1 MISVATE
8 LSIPFGDIKLKGDL
22 FIPDQAH
29 SIILFSHG
37 SGNSRYSPRNSFIS
51 DAMNRYGFATLLID
65 LLTEDEVSLY
75 ENCFD
80 IQLLADRLIAVT
92 EYVHQWDETSEF
104 SIGYFGASTGAA
116 SAFKAARKLDKLV
129 GAIVCR
135 GGRPDL
141 VMQDLSF
148 VHAPTLLLVGSLDSP
163 VLLINQASFSHLC
176 CIRKIIEI
184 DGASHLFEEE
194 GKLDEVARYAS
205 AWFKKYLS

>member
-8 LSIPFGDIKLKGDL
+8 FSIPYGDIQLKGDL

-29 SIILFSHG
+29 SIIIFSHG
-37 SGNSRYSPRNSFIS
+37 SGNSRFSPRNSFIY
-51 DAMNRYGFATLLID
+51 DAMNRYGIATLLID

-80 IQLLADRLIAVT
+80 IQLLADRLVAVT
-92 EYVHQWDETSEF
+92 EYVHQWNETSNF
-104 SIGYFGASTGAA
+104 PIGYFGASTGAA

-129 GAIVCR
+129 GAIVTR

-141 VMQDLSF
+141 VVPDLSF
-148 VHAPTLLLVGSLDSP
+148 VHAPTLLIVGSLDSP
-163 VLLINQASFSHLC
+163 VLLINKASFNHLC
-176 CIRKIIEI
+176 CIRKLIEI

-194 GKLDEVARYAS
+194 GKLEEVARYAA